1 MDTLSYKTQV
11 AKPSTVVHKWYIVDA
26 ENQTLGR
33 ISSEIAK
40 ILQGKN
46 KPSYTT
52 HFDAG
57 DHVIIINADKLD
69 FTVRK
74 GLDKKYNF
82 HSGFPGG
89 LRTLSLDQMMAKDS
103 TKVIELAIKGMLPT
117 GRLGRQMIDKLHV
130 YKGAEHPH
138 QAQTPK
144 EFAIKSQK
152 PADKKVKA

>member
-1 MDTLSYKTQV
+1 MGTYQPKASEIEREWLV
-11 AKPSTVVHKWYIVDA
+11 IDA
-26 ENQTLGR
+26 ADHVLGR
-33 ISSEIAK
+33 VATHASH
-40 ILQGKN
+40 LLRGKH
-46 KPSYTT
+46 KPTWVPHMDS
-52 HFDAG
+52 G
-57 DHVIIINADKLD
+57 DNVIIINADKLD

-82 HSGFPGG
+82 HSGFPVG

-138 QAQTPK
+138 QAQAPK

>member
-1 MDTLSYKTQV
+1 VDTLSYKTQV

-57 DHVIIINADKLD
+57 DHVIIINAEKVHLSGKKLTDKVY
-69 FTVRK
+69 VRHT
-74 GLDKKYNF
+74 GY
-82 HSGFPGG
+82 PGG
-89 LRTLSLDQMMAKDS
+89 QRFMTPKIALAK
-103 TKVIELAIKGMLPT
+103 KPEFVLENAISHMLPRT
-117 GRLGRQMIDKLHV
+117 RLGRAMFKKLHV
-130 YKGAEHPH
+130 FAGTDHPH
-138 QAQTPK
+138 A
-144 EFAIKSQK
+144 AQK
-152 PADKKVKA
+152 PEVLKFNNI

>member
-57 DHVIIINADKLD
+57 DHVIIINAEKVHLSGKKLTDKVY
-69 FTVRK
+69 VRHT
-74 GLDKKYNF
+74 GY
-82 HSGFPGG
+82 PGG
-89 LRTLSLDQMMAKDS
+89 QRFM
-103 TKVIELAIKGMLPT
+103 
-117 GRLGRQMIDKLHV
+117 
-130 YKGAEHPH
+130 
-138 QAQTPK
+138 TPK
-144 EFAIKSQK
+144 K
-152 PADKKVKA
+152 